1 MRYNIIALDYDG
13 CGNELPY
20 LLGIAYSVEGL
31 LMGINAISKD
41 VFYYFE
47 EVIVTEQEPREGPEF
62 EDYLSYEWLL

>member
-1 MRYNIIALDYDG
+1 
-13 CGNELPY
+13 
-20 LLGIAYSVEGL
+20 
-31 LMGINAISKD
+31 MGINAISKD